1 MRKMTAVLLCVF
13 LLTMLSVTA
22 FAAAPQTF
30 SGQTVITTTVPYN
43 HKVVIHITGNANVT
57 LDGEPGEE
65 HIVDRMSQP
74 VLDIIPNDGEKVT
87 KVLLNGVDI
96 TDQVNDGE
104 YVLLPVYQD
113 EDLDFQ
119 VETKKTEQSDTS
131 KLESSVPDTSK
142 PESSK
147 SGTSKPEGSVPDTSK
162 PVSSVP
168 DSSKPTPGTDT
179 AKTGDYSPTIALSVI
194 GIISIL
200 TAALLYRS
208 KKEKD

>member
-30 SGQTVITTTVPYN
+30 SGQTVITTAVPYN
-43 HKVVIHITGNANVT
+43 HKVVIHITGNANVI

-74 VLDIIPNDGEKVT
+74 VLDIIPNDGQKVT
-87 KVLLNGVDI
+87 KVLLNGEDI
-96 TDQVNDGE
+96 TDMVKDGK
-104 YVLLPVYQD
+104 YVLPPVYQD
-113 EDLDFQ
+113 ELLDIQ

-131 KLESSVPDTSK
+131 NPESSVPDTSK
-142 PESSK
+142 PESSV
-147 SGTSKPEGSVPDTSK
+147 SDT
-162 PVSSVP
+162 
-168 DSSKPTPGTDT
+168 SKPTPGTDQ
-179 AKTGDYSPTIALSVI
+179 AKTGDFTPTAALSVI

-200 TAALLYRS
+200 TAAVLYRN